1 MKSNRN
7 LLAGSLLA
15 AAALL
20 AAATSISVATAADEA
35 TTAAPPAPGPH
46 AWHHHHGAGQF
57 LAKLNLS
64 AEQQASVKTIMAN
77 AGPQMKSI
85 HQEMRANSLKLRQTQ
100 PNDPNYANVVAQVT
114 QGGGARAGVQGAD
127 AGAADSAGGPAGADA
142 FADGGADA
150 GSDAISSGHAGGAI
164 NCRRN
169 RFRIVAAATLIVG
182 WRRSRPFRAARSR
195 CRGRPSVPYPRS
207 PSSPCHH

>member
-15 AAALL
+15 AGALW
-20 AAATSISVATAADEA
+20 AAASSISIATAADEA
-35 TTAAPPAPGPH
+35 TTAASAAPTAPGGH
-46 AWHHHHGAGQF
+46 AWHHHHGFGHL

-64 AEQQASVKTIMAN
+64 AEQQASVKTIMAS

-114 QGGGARAGVQGAD
+114 QANGSLHAQMITQREAARAQVFKVLTPAQQTQLVALQAQMITQMQARLQSRGGTP
-127 AGAADSAGGPAGADA
+127 AAQ
-142 FADGGADA
+142 
-150 GSDAISSGHAGGAI
+150 
-164 NCRRN
+164 
-169 RFRIVAAATLIVG
+169 
-182 WRRSRPFRAARSR
+182 
-195 CRGRPSVPYPRS
+195 
-207 PSSPCHH
+207 

>member
-15 AAALL
+15 AGALL
-20 AAATSISVATAADEA
+20 AAVTGISIATAADVA
-35 TTAAPPAPGPH
+35 TTAPPAPGPH
-46 AWHHHHGAGQF
+46 AWHHHDGAGHL

-100 PNDPNYANVVAQVT
+100 PTDPNYANVVAQVT
-114 QGGGARAGVQGAD
+114 QANGSLHSQMITQKEAVRAQVFKVLTPAQQTQLVTLQAQMQAQMQARMQARMQSRGA
-127 AGAADSAGGPAGADA
+127 PAPAQ
-142 FADGGADA
+142 
-150 GSDAISSGHAGGAI
+150 
-164 NCRRN
+164 
-169 RFRIVAAATLIVG
+169 
-182 WRRSRPFRAARSR
+182 
-195 CRGRPSVPYPRS
+195 
-207 PSSPCHH
+207 

>member
-7 LLAGSLLA
+7 LVAGSLLA
-15 AAALL
+15 AGALW
-20 AAATSISVATAADEA
+20 AAAASLSIATAAEEA
-35 TTAAPPAPGPH
+35 TTAAAPAPGGH
-46 AWHHHHGAGQF
+46 AWHHHHGFRQL

-114 QGGGARAGVQGAD
+114 QANGSLHSQMITQKEAVRAQVFKVLTPAQQTQLAALQAQMQAQMQARLQSRRGPP
-127 AGAADSAGGPAGADA
+127 AAQ
-142 FADGGADA
+142 
-150 GSDAISSGHAGGAI
+150 
-164 NCRRN
+164 
-169 RFRIVAAATLIVG
+169 
-182 WRRSRPFRAARSR
+182 
-195 CRGRPSVPYPRS
+195 
-207 PSSPCHH
+207 

>member
-1 MKSNRN
+1 MNMKSNRN

-20 AAATSISVATAADEA
+20 TAATSISIATAADVA
-35 TTAAPPAPGPH
+35 TPAAPPVAGAQGAPGAH
-46 AWHHHHGAGQF
+46 GWHHHHGAGLL

-85 HQEMRANSLKLRQTQ
+85 HQEMRSNSSKLRQTQ

-114 QGGGARAGVQGAD
+114 QANGSLHSQMITQREAVRAQVFKVLTPAQQTQLVALQAQMQAQMQARMQAHGRGAQ
-127 AGAADSAGGPAGADA
+127 
-142 FADGGADA
+142 
-150 GSDAISSGHAGGAI
+150 
-164 NCRRN
+164 
-169 RFRIVAAATLIVG
+169 
-182 WRRSRPFRAARSR
+182 
-195 CRGRPSVPYPRS
+195 
-207 PSSPCHH
+207 

>member
-7 LLAGSLLA
+7 LLAGSFLA
-15 AAALL
+15 AGALL

-35 TTAAPPAPGPH
+35 ATAAPPAPGEH
-46 AWHHHHGAGQF
+46 AWHRHHGAGHL

-64 AEQQASVKTIMAN
+64 AEQQASVKTIMAS

-114 QGGGARAGVQGAD
+114 QANGSLHSQMITQREAVRAQVFKVLTPAQQTQLAALQAQMHTQMQARMQSRQGTPTAQ
-127 AGAADSAGGPAGADA
+127 
-142 FADGGADA
+142 
-150 GSDAISSGHAGGAI
+150 
-164 NCRRN
+164 
-169 RFRIVAAATLIVG
+169 
-182 WRRSRPFRAARSR
+182 
-195 CRGRPSVPYPRS
+195 
-207 PSSPCHH
+207 